1 MKIIINLGREIL
13 LLGSVRESIM
23 KPSET
28 SSGKICFRVI
38 LWYSV
43 CTKSFLLQYQYQA
56 ILNFVFTY
64 FNMIFTMTIRVYFY
78 LF

>member
-28 SSGKICFRVI
+28 SSGKKLLSLRVNFIVTGSEEPRNSNRISI
-38 LWYSV
+38 L
-43 CTKSFLLQYQYQA
+43 FLP
-56 ILNFVFTY
+56 V
-64 FNMIFTMTIRVYFY
+64 TI
-78 LF
+78 

>member
-28 SSGKICFRVI
+28 SSGKKLF
-38 LWYSV
+38 YSRLHTEV
-43 CTKSFLLQYQYQA
+43 GSVSFLSRA
-56 ILNFVFTY
+56 KIVFVF
-64 FNMIFTMTIRVYFY
+64 VS
-78 LF
+78 

>member
-28 SSGKICFRVI
+28 SSGKNNLLPTIQ
-38 LWYSV
+38 
-43 CTKSFLLQYQYQA
+43 FLYPQDD
-56 ILNFVFTY
+56 F
-64 FNMIFTMTIRVYFY
+64 IFQQDGAACHTAKTS
-78 LF
+78 

>member
-28 SSGKICFRVI
+28 SNEKKKFITIIMQNSSKLLVFNNSSR
-38 LWYSV
+38 
-43 CTKSFLLQYQYQA
+43 KAQFLG
-56 ILNFVFTY
+56 F
-64 FNMIFTMTIRVYFY
+64 
-78 LF
+78 